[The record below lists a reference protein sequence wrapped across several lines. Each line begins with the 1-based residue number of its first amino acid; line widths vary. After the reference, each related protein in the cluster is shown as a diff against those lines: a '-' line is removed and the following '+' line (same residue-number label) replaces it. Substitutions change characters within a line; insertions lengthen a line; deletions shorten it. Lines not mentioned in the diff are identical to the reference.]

1 MDIEVG
7 QDSIDI
13 ELGRQDSIDIQ
24 IPSRVTNKKQ
34 FSMTSMAGD
43 TNIFCSGLIVA
54 TITVTILALAIVH
67 TGVVQTTIRT
77 PVISIG
83 IDNFFNF
90 TSHQSLNK
98 QYYSILR
105 TIHRLQLIQ
114 RLLETSK
121 LQTSH
126 SRLLCRKATRG
137 KSAVLQWH
145 RKMCHQIATINC
157 CKNLEYQ

>member
-34 FSMTSMAGD
+34 FNMTSMAGD

-83 IDNFFNF
+83 IDNFFQF
-90 TSHQSLNK
+90 YITSITK
-98 QYYSILR
+98 
-105 TIHRLQLIQ
+105 
-114 RLLETSK
+114 
-121 LQTSH
+121 
-126 SRLLCRKATRG
+126 
-137 KSAVLQWH
+137 
-145 RKMCHQIATINC
+145 
-157 CKNLEYQ
+157 